1 MDNKDKSKDS
11 NMENKD
17 KSENSNMENKDK
29 STIPKS
35 KKNKKNRCAKCNK
48 KLGLIPFNCK
58 CGNLFC
64 SKCRYPES
72 HECTFD
78 FRADA
83 KEKILKENPVIKC
96 NKINPI

>member
-1 MDNKDKSKDS
+1 MDNKDKSEKS
-11 NMENKD
+11 NME
-17 KSENSNMENKDK
+17 SEDK

-35 KKNKKNRCAKCNK
+35 KSKNKKNKNRCAKCNK
-48 KLGLIPFNCK
+48 KLGFIPFNCK
-58 CGNLFC
+58 CGNSFC

-72 HECTFD
+72 HECTYD

-96 NKINPI
+96 NKINQI